1 LKTLVIG
8 SGGREHAIAWR
19 LKKEGAEVHAAPGN
33 PGIASIGVCH
43 PVDGTPESFVSLAA
57 ALRADLTIVGPE
69 APLMA
74 GIVDAFQTRSLPVFG
89 PMRSAALLE
98 GSKIF
103 AKRLMLEAA
112 IPTARSVA
120 ASDDR
125 EALEVLREFPL
136 PVVIKADGLAAGKG
150 VIIAN
155 DEGEA
160 RQAVETLTAQFGPR
174 LLIEEYVDGEEASF
188 IVISDGKRALPL
200 EASQDHKRVY
210 DEDRGPNTGGM
221 GAYCDG
227 RILSRKETSQIM
239 ELVIEPAIGYMRR
252 KGTPFQG
259 FLYAGLMMTA
269 GGPKVLEFNVRLGDP
284 ETQCLLHRIEGGFA
298 DALRAAAAGDLKR
311 ARIDWLA
318 EPSVCVVMATSGYP
332 EKPRTG
338 DVIEGIENA
347 ESLGAVVFQAGTKTG
362 RRGLETAGGRVLGVT
377 ASGADLGQAIR
388 NAYQSVSQ
396 IRFEGMQYRK
406 DIGRKGLKRW

>member
-1 LKTLVIG
+1 
-8 SGGREHAIAWR
+8 
-19 LKKEGAEVHAAPGN
+19 
-33 PGIASIGVCH
+33 
-43 PVDGTPESFVSLAA
+43 
-57 ALRADLTIVGPE
+57 
-69 APLMA
+69 
-74 GIVDAFQTRSLPVFG
+74 
-89 PMRSAALLE
+89 
-98 GSKIF
+98 
-103 AKRLMLEAA
+103 
-112 IPTARSVA
+112 
-120 ASDDR
+120 
-125 EALEVLREFPL
+125 
-136 PVVIKADGLAAGKG
+136 
-150 VIIAN
+150 
-155 DEGEA
+155 
-160 RQAVETLTAQFGPR
+160 
-174 LLIEEYVDGEEASF
+174 
-188 IVISDGKRALPL
+188 
-200 EASQDHKRVY
+200 
-210 DEDRGPNTGGM
+210 
-221 GAYCDG
+221 
-227 RILSRKETSQIM
+227 M

>member
-43 PVDGTPESFVSLAA
+43 PVDGTPDSFVSLAA
-57 ALRADLTIVGPE
+57 ALCADLTIVGPE

-74 GIVDAFQTRSLPVFG
+74 GVVDAFQTRSLPVFG

-120 ASDDR
+120 ASDFR
-125 EALEVLREFPL
+125 EALKVLREFPL

-298 DALRAAAAGDLKR
+298 DALRAAAAGDLKG

-338 DVIEGIENA
+338 AVIEGIENA

-362 RRGLETAGGRVLGVT
+362 RHGLETAGGRVLGVT

>member
-1 LKTLVIG
+1 MKTLVIG

-19 LKKEGAEVHAAPGN
+19 LKQEGAEVHAAPGN
-33 PGIASIGVCH
+33 PGIASVGVCH
-43 PVDGTPESFVSLAA
+43 PVDGTPDSFVSLAA

-74 GIVDAFQTRSLPVFG
+74 GVVDAFQTRSLPVFG
-89 PMRSAALLE
+89 PVRSAAQLE

-160 RQAVETLTAQFGPR
+160 RQAVETLTAQIGPR

-239 ELVIEPAIGYMRR
+239 ELVIEPALGYMRR

-298 DALRAAAAGDLKR
+298 DALRAAAEGDLKG

-388 NAYQSVSQ
+388 NAYESVSQ